1 MHSRV
6 SRFKVP
12 PDKFDLVIRAMQAR
26 VDAGAQR
33 LEGFDG
39 FAGETLLID
48 RDGEEAVLIAY
59 YQDRASMA
67 LSAERARLLREQI
80 AGGSGMQFLSV
91 GEYDVAVS
99 DIPSPITPG

>member
-6 SRFKVP
+6 TRFKVP
-12 PDKFDLVIRAMQAR
+12 PDKFDLVIRAMQGR

-33 LEGFDG
+33 YEDFHG

-48 RDGEEAVLIAY
+48 RDREEALLIAY
-59 YQDRASMA
+59 YQDSASMA
-67 LSAERARLLREQI
+67 LSAERAQHLPEQI
-80 AGGSGMQFLSV
+80 AGGLGVQVLSV
-91 GEYDVAVS
+91 DEYEVAVS